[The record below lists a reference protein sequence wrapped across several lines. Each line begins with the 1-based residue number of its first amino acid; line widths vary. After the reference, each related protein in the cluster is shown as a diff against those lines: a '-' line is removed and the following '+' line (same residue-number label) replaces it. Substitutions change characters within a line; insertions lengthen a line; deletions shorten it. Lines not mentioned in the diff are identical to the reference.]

1 MYLSGTVWG
10 QVNPLIGYF
19 LGDST
24 PADIP
29 LTTAGN
35 TITVNQNAAG
45 WFDLI

>member
-1 MYLSGTVWG
+1 LVAH
-10 QVNPLIGYF
+10 F

-35 TITVNQNAAG
+35 TITVTPNASG
-45 WFDLI
+45 ILTIT